1 MPTSAP
7 PYVYLE
13 VFLIQGAESYALVLV
28 FFLSRYKF
36 AILYEDLSIPQN
48 LLIHPQHNDA
58 RGSST
63 FILRKFSIV
72 SSMLVEPHEYG
83 FPLGE
88 KSITPTS
95 VPVRVA
101 NFFASSN
108 KVFFLFEKLT
118 ARPLSDSMSFIFQFF
133 SCIF

>member
-7 PYVYLE
+7 PYVYLD
-13 VFLIQGAESYALVLV
+13 VFLSQGAESYALVLV
-28 FFLSRYKF
+28 FFLSPYMF

-63 FILRKFSIV
+63 FILRKFSII
-72 SSMLVEPHEYG
+72 SSTFVEPQEYG

-88 KSITPTS
+88 KSITATS
-95 VPVRVA
+95 APV
-101 NFFASSN
+101 
-108 KVFFLFEKLT
+108 
-118 ARPLSDSMSFIFQFF
+118 
-133 SCIF
+133 